1 MSSRLTVRRR
11 FMSVITKGKVSDV
24 DKLKDIAKKVR
35 INILHM
41 LTKAGSGHTGGSLS
55 AVDVAVAIYF
65 SRMNFNPDDPYW
77 KDRDRFILSKGHAAP
92 LLYAIMAEAGYFPI
106 DVLNNLRKIESPLQG
121 HPCCKSLPGIEVST
135 GSLGQGLSV
144 ANGMA
149 LGLRLDNN
157 PARVYCIM
165 GDGEIQEGQVWE
177 AAMTA
182 AHYKIDNLCAV
193 VDSNGLQID
202 GPVQKVMGIAPIHD
216 KWSAFGWHVIDVD
229 GHNMKDILGALDA
242 SEKTKG
248 RPTVLIAN
256 TTKGKGVSFFEDKV
270 EYHGITP
277 TPEEYEKAVKEIH
290 NG

>member
-1 MSSRLTVRRR
+1 
-11 FMSVITKGKVSDV
+11 MSVTTTGKITNVQE
-24 DKLKDIAKKVR
+24 LKNIARKVR
-35 INILHM
+35 VNILHM

-65 SRMNFNPDDPYW
+65 SKMKFNPKDPLW

-106 DVLNNLRKIESPLQG
+106 ETVETLRKIESPLQG

-144 ANGMA
+144 ANGIA

-165 GDGEIQEGQVWE
+165 GDGEIQEGQIWE
-177 AAMTA
+177 AAMTS
-182 AHYKIDNLCAV
+182 AHYKIDNICAV
-193 VDSNGLQID
+193 VDNNGLQID
-202 GPVQKVMGIAPIHD
+202 GPVEEVMGINPIHD
-216 KWSAFGWHVIDVD
+216 KWAAFGWHVIDID
-229 GHNMKDILGALDA
+229 GHNMEEILSALDEA
-242 SEKTKG
+242 ENTKG
-248 RPTVLIAN
+248 KPAVIIAN

-270 EYHGITP
+270 EYHGIAP
-277 TPEEYEKAVKEIH
+277 SQEEFDRAMKEIY
-290 NG
+290 NE

>member
-1 MSSRLTVRRR
+1 MS
-11 FMSVITKGKVSDV
+11 KGKITDIQE
-24 DKLKDIAKKVR
+24 LKDIAKKIR

-41 LTKAGSGHTGGSLS
+41 LTQSGSGHTGGSLS
-55 AVDVAVAIYF
+55 AADVAVAIYF
-65 SRMNFNPDDPYW
+65 SKMKFDPDNPKW
-77 KDRDRFILSKGHAAP
+77 EERDRFILSKGHAAP
-92 LLYAIMAEAGYFPI
+92 LLYAIFAEAGYIPM
-106 DVLNNLRKIESPLQG
+106 DTLNVLRKTESPLQG

-165 GDGEIQEGQVWE
+165 GDGEIQEGQIWE

-193 VDSNGLQID
+193 VDNNELQID
-202 GPVQKVMGIAPIHD
+202 GPVEEVMGIQPVSD
-216 KWSAFGWHVIDVD
+216 KWEAFGWHVINID
-229 GHNMKDILGALDA
+229 GHDMEEILKALDEA
-242 SEKTKG
+242 ESVKG
-248 RPTVLIAN
+248 KPTVLIAN

-270 EYHGITP
+270 EYHGAAP
-277 TPEEYEKAVKEIH
+277 SQDEYDRAVKEI
-290 NG
+290 NND